1 MTEKTTV
8 RKSNWEIVKGRY
20 GKPVLT
26 PIWGMDVT
34 DSEPTEAVYPQILTA
49 VEEETLQKGTI
60 LQASGP
66 NNRNRDRSDELV
78 QHQVQKDERT
88 IPNQVIGKERR
99 ETTTAEYEI
108 PIYEVGTDGP
118 WRTVTGNNRNRRP
131 TQILKTA
138 VTESDCDDFKRR
150 LQTVE
155 ADRPVDRNEKV
166 KTDSG
171 QGAAVPPAGISMSAI
186 DSVDGLCTDCTKRS
200 ATRGTVQTTGGDSS
214 NSVSGMRPAVVHKLE
229 HKEDAGVMHY
239 QWIVRESI
247 MVADRDMPSNYL
259 EIPELKIPKL
269 FLDLAEEARDVE
281 VINDIY
287 GCTEVT
293 KSQAT
298 GLRSQILVTVM
309 TDGEPIP
316 LAHEL
321 VKDVVPTEMR
331 KAEHY
336 VGRFKPMNWGHQA
349 VSPDT
354 TEQPDW
360 LGLGPGGRQTATGD
374 TGGPVV
380 NLNEPGD
387 PADKLEPVVLL
398 GQQWCTKVTDMV
410 VPIDQDVNVKEDNDL
425 VDRSGPEETH
435 GVNKPPAFL
444 TLKMDWME
452 KAVLSPVGPEGNSSE
467 RDEAG
472 KRSDPATSKS
482 KTDRPVWTEEGGD
495 APNYSGLPDV
505 MSTGQLEIVSRSD
518 PVGLHSR
525 QDEPVPPRLS
535 TDQGE
540 YIPTHGVH
548 PGVRMFRVQPVAD
561 GPAGPDGSRR
571 PVGTGV
577 IHAVH
582 NDGRPT
588 AGGPVGRL
596 PDPATLN
603 STKSFP
609 DDSYQPLFT
618 GPSGTN
624 EWDVVVDRS
633 RPTASGPLG
642 RQYSLDPMGPRATL
656 SLGDRNQPPSV
667 GPVGRPGLF
676 ERPVDRVTESDFK
689 LTTQTRS
696 ESGSETVVTDS
707 VIRTESEAQ
716 TVRANIS
723 MANGPTDLN
732 AISSSSDA
740 VRANI
745 SIVNGP
751 MLTTQTRSGSGSETV
766 VTDSVIRTES
776 DAQTVRANI
785 SIANGPT
792 DPSVSPPSSDSGIHS
807 WTEQWENMSENS
819 TDSSV
824 HHAVVSDQEDAG
836 RVSHLVCRTPP
847 NTEEEDDS
855 DCSDADGLLAMKL
868 GGYPLEE
875 TYGLDDRTWYS
886 ATTLD
891 KKTDIA
897 VLSDFSDE
905 SSEPPAGP
913 KDLFT
918 KLIMNTVPRDGAW
931 TRWDYGTLPDITDP
945 EFAPMIQSMMQ
956 QALAH
961 DADPRLDRYYPKLVQ
976 SLVKAGR
983 MTVKVW
989 AEHDHRLKEE
999 GRICTATDC
1008 RCSTQWRTEMLV
1020 RTFGKE
1026 MSSVD
1031 SVPVRFPARHVGKLI
1046 TRLNGGEIEE
1056 EVPETYTPPIRRR
1069 RGRKYASLR
1078 KYETDVEDYFSCS
1091 EEEEDWVDRTYSW
1104 Y

>member
-1 MTEKTTV
+1 
-8 RKSNWEIVKGRY
+8 
-20 GKPVLT
+20 
-26 PIWGMDVT
+26 
-34 DSEPTEAVYPQILTA
+34 
-49 VEEETLQKGTI
+49 
-60 LQASGP
+60 
-66 NNRNRDRSDELV
+66 
-78 QHQVQKDERT
+78 
-88 IPNQVIGKERR
+88 
-99 ETTTAEYEI
+99 
-108 PIYEVGTDGP
+108 
-118 WRTVTGNNRNRRP
+118 
-131 TQILKTA
+131 
-138 VTESDCDDFKRR
+138 
-150 LQTVE
+150 
-155 ADRPVDRNEKV
+155 
-166 KTDSG
+166 
-171 QGAAVPPAGISMSAI
+171 
-186 DSVDGLCTDCTKRS
+186 
-200 ATRGTVQTTGGDSS
+200 
-214 NSVSGMRPAVVHKLE
+214 
-229 HKEDAGVMHY
+229 
-239 QWIVRESI
+239 
-247 MVADRDMPSNYL
+247 
-259 EIPELKIPKL
+259 
-269 FLDLAEEARDVE
+269 
-281 VINDIY
+281 
-287 GCTEVT
+287 
-293 KSQAT
+293 
-298 GLRSQILVTVM
+298 
-309 TDGEPIP
+309 
-316 LAHEL
+316 
-321 VKDVVPTEMR
+321 
-331 KAEHY
+331 
-336 VGRFKPMNWGHQA
+336 
-349 VSPDT
+349 
-354 TEQPDW
+354 
-360 LGLGPGGRQTATGD
+360 
-374 TGGPVV
+374 
-380 NLNEPGD
+380 
-387 PADKLEPVVLL
+387 
-398 GQQWCTKVTDMV
+398 
-410 VPIDQDVNVKEDNDL
+410 
-425 VDRSGPEETH
+425 
-435 GVNKPPAFL
+435 
-444 TLKMDWME
+444 
-452 KAVLSPVGPEGNSSE
+452 
-467 RDEAG
+467 
-472 KRSDPATSKS
+472 
-482 KTDRPVWTEEGGD
+482 
-495 APNYSGLPDV
+495 

-548 PGVRMFRVQPVAD
+548 PGVRMFHVQPVAD

-656 SLGDRNQPPSV
+656 SLGDRNQPPGV
-667 GPVGRPGLF
+667 GPVGRPELF

-745 SIVNGP
+745 SIANGP
-751 MLTTQTRSGSGSETV
+751 MLTTQTRSESGSETVVTDSVIRTESEAQTVRANISMANGPTDLNAISSSSDAVRANISIANGPMLTTQTRSESGSETV

-792 DPSVSPPSSDSGIHS
+792 DPSVSPSSSDSGIHS

-855 DCSDADGLLAMKL
+855 DCSDADGLLAIKL

-886 ATTLD
+886 ATTGAELD

-905 SSEPPAGP
+905 SSEPPAEP

-918 KLIMNTVPRDGAW
+918 KLIMNTVP
-931 TRWDYGTLPDITDP
+931 
-945 EFAPMIQSMMQ
+945 
-956 QALAH
+956 
-961 DADPRLDRYYPKLVQ
+961 
-976 SLVKAGR
+976 
-983 MTVKVW
+983 
-989 AEHDHRLKEE
+989 
-999 GRICTATDC
+999 
-1008 RCSTQWRTEMLV
+1008 EMLV

-1046 TRLNGGEIEE
+1046 TRLNGGEIQE

>member
-1 MTEKTTV
+1 M
-8 RKSNWEIVKGRY
+8 
-20 GKPVLT
+20 
-26 PIWGMDVT
+26 
-34 DSEPTEAVYPQILTA
+34 TA

-66 NNRNRDRSDELV
+66 NNRDRDRSDELV

-360 LGLGPGGRQTATGD
+360 LGLGPDGRQTATGD

-425 VDRSGPEETH
+425 VDRSGAEETH

-505 MSTGQLEIVSRSD
+505 MSTG
-518 PVGLHSR
+518 
-525 QDEPVPPRLS
+525 
-535 TDQGE
+535 
-540 YIPTHGVH
+540 
-548 PGVRMFRVQPVAD
+548 
-561 GPAGPDGSRR
+561 
-571 PVGTGV
+571 
-577 IHAVH
+577 
-582 NDGRPT
+582 
-588 AGGPVGRL
+588 
-596 PDPATLN
+596 
-603 STKSFP
+603 
-609 DDSYQPLFT
+609 
-618 GPSGTN
+618 
-624 EWDVVVDRS
+624 
-633 RPTASGPLG
+633 
-642 RQYSLDPMGPRATL
+642 
-656 SLGDRNQPPSV
+656 
-667 GPVGRPGLF
+667 
-676 ERPVDRVTESDFK
+676 
-689 LTTQTRS
+689 
-696 ESGSETVVTDS
+696 
-707 VIRTESEAQ
+707 
-716 TVRANIS
+716 
-723 MANGPTDLN
+723 
-732 AISSSSDA
+732 
-740 VRANI
+740 
-745 SIVNGP
+745 
-751 MLTTQTRSGSGSETV
+751 
-766 VTDSVIRTES
+766 
-776 DAQTVRANI
+776 
-785 SIANGPT
+785 
-792 DPSVSPPSSDSGIHS
+792 
-807 WTEQWENMSENS
+807 
-819 TDSSV
+819 
-824 HHAVVSDQEDAG
+824 
-836 RVSHLVCRTPP
+836 
-847 NTEEEDDS
+847 
-855 DCSDADGLLAMKL
+855 
-868 GGYPLEE
+868 
-875 TYGLDDRTWYS
+875 
-886 ATTLD
+886 
-891 KKTDIA
+891 
-897 VLSDFSDE
+897 
-905 SSEPPAGP
+905 
-913 KDLFT
+913 
-918 KLIMNTVPRDGAW
+918 
-931 TRWDYGTLPDITDP
+931 
-945 EFAPMIQSMMQ
+945 
-956 QALAH
+956 
-961 DADPRLDRYYPKLVQ
+961 
-976 SLVKAGR
+976 
-983 MTVKVW
+983 
-989 AEHDHRLKEE
+989 
-999 GRICTATDC
+999 
-1008 RCSTQWRTEMLV
+1008 
-1020 RTFGKE
+1020 
-1026 MSSVD
+1026 
-1031 SVPVRFPARHVGKLI
+1031 
-1046 TRLNGGEIEE
+1046 
-1056 EVPETYTPPIRRR
+1056 
-1069 RGRKYASLR
+1069 
-1078 KYETDVEDYFSCS
+1078 
-1091 EEEEDWVDRTYSW
+1091 
-1104 Y
+1104 